1 MLLQKLNEKVI
12 EIVTEN
18 IIMIYIKE
26 KRKNYE

>member
-1 MLLQKLNEKVI
+1 MLQELNEKEI
-12 EIVTEN
+12 EVVTEN